1 MRTLIDLFAG
11 CGGLSL
17 GLENVGFTPIYV
29 NELHPDALQTYL
41 VNRSHLPVA
50 QPGNQSSDINKV
62 THSKAGLVALAER
75 LKKNYGDIDL
85 VAGGPPCQ
93 GFSGIGHRRSF
104 DVAKED
110 MPNNHLYREMAKFI
124 SHTAPK
130 VFIFENVRGLLN
142 SKWTPDGEKGEI
154 WADVLKTFKKIKVK
168 KGTKELHYEVY
179 WELVFAKDFGVPQ
192 NRPRVIMIGIRSDIN
207 RLTND
212 DMKRLFDEQKFQVDA
227 PDPIDLLGDL
237 IDTKWTPGGS
247 SLIYPQAAK
256 SDIQKFLRR
265 NPTTGEVAKKGG
277 SLLEQDYA
285 NHSELVM
292 KKFAYMIDHDGEIP
306 KSMQTK
312 KFAQRLIP
320 ERWGD
325 KGPFITATSLPDD
338 YVHFSQPRVLTVR
351 EWARLQTF
359 PDWYQFN
366 GKRTTGGRRRA
377 GDPSLGLW
385 SRDLPKYT
393 QIGNAVP
400 VNLASEIGKIV
411 LKILEN

>member
-1 MRTLIDLFAG
+1 MKTLIDLFAG

-17 GLENVGFTPIYV
+17 GLENVGFTPVYV

-41 VNRSHLPVA
+41 VNRLHLPVA
-50 QPGNQSSDINKV
+50 KLENQSSDINKV
-62 THSKAGLVALAER
+62 TRSNKTLKELAIR
-75 LKKNYGDIDL
+75 LKKTYGDIDL

-104 DVAKED
+104 EVTKEE

-124 SHTAPK
+124 SYVAPK
-130 VFIFENVRGLLN
+130 VFLFENVRGLLN
-142 SKWTPDGEKGEI
+142 SKWTPEGEKGEI
-154 WADVLKTFKKIKVK
+154 WADVLKTFNKIKIE
-168 KGTKELHYEVY
+168 KGNKYLNYNIY
-179 WELVFAKDFGVPQ
+179 WELVYAKDFGVPQ
-192 NRPRVIMIGIRSDIN
+192 NRPRVIMLGVRSDVN
-207 RLTND
+207 RFSTSEIQ
-212 DMKRLFDEQKFQVDA
+212 KLFDKQKFQLHA
-227 PDPIDLLGDL
+227 PDPVDLLGDL
-237 IDTKWTPGGS
+237 IDENWVPGES
-247 SLIYPQAAK
+247 SLTYPSSAK
-256 SDIQKFLRR
+256 TDIQKILRKDPR
-265 NPTTGEVAKKGG
+265 TGLVSKKGD
-277 SLLEQDYA
+277 LLFEQDYA
-285 NHSELVM
+285 NHSKDVLR
-292 KKFAYMIDHDGEIP
+292 KFGYMIDHDGEIP
-306 KSMQTK
+306 RSMQTK

-320 ERWGD
+320 KYWGD

-359 PDWYQFN
+359 PDWYQFH

-411 LKILEN
+411 LKILKN